1 MAEGNRPIVARDAS
15 ANTSK
20 TGAIPNLREHNSTC
34 MDKLKQLE
42 SFVSVATRGSLT
54 AAARAEGVAP
64 AIMGRRLD
72 ALEERLG
79 VKLLVRT
86 TRRLTLTHEGSAFLE
101 DCQRLLSDVANA
113 EASVSAGGVKAS
125 GHLRITAPA
134 GFGRRHVAPL
144 VPRFREQHAD
154 VTVSLN
160 LSDRVVDLAG
170 EGYDCAVRVGD
181 LPDSSLVSGRIADN
195 RRLCVATPAY
205 LERHG
210 TPQHPNDLARFD
222 CLTLSSDASQTR
234 GWAFRV
240 PRHAAGRPQEG
251 ARAGTEVATTDGHEV
266 IHFKP
271 AGPLDCSDG
280 QVLHDWCLQGWGIAW
295 RSTWEVER
303 EIAAGR
309 LVEVLADF
317 AAPPNGIYAVFPQRK
332 HLPVRVRLW
341 IDFLKH
347 HFGQPEFWKTTEASP
362 AP

>member
-1 MAEGNRPIVARDAS
+1 
-15 ANTSK
+15 
-20 TGAIPNLREHNSTC
+20 

-86 TRRLTLTHEGSAFLE
+86 TRRIALTHEGSAFLE
-101 DCQRLLSDVANA
+101 DCQRLLADMANA

-144 VPRFREQHAD
+144 VPRFRELHTD
-154 VTVSLN
+154 VTISLN

-170 EGYDCAVRVGD
+170 EGFDCAVRVGD
-181 LPDSSLVSGRIADN
+181 FPDSSLVSVRLADN
-195 RRLCVATPAY
+195 RRLCVATPDY
-205 LERHG
+205 LRRHG
-210 TPQHPNDLARFD
+210 TPEHPNDLARFD

-234 GWAFRV
+234 GWAFSL
-240 PRHAAGRPQEG
+240 PRDAGKGEPEP
-251 ARAGTEVATTDGHEV
+251 T
-266 IHFKP
+266 HFKP
-271 AGPLDCSDG
+271 GGPLDCSDG
-280 QVLHDWCLQGWGIAW
+280 QVLHDWCLQGYGIAW
-295 RSTWEVER
+295 RSTWEVEQ
-303 EIAAGR
+303 EIADGR
-309 LVEVLADF
+309 LVEVLARF

-332 HLPVRVRLW
+332 HLPLRVRLW

-347 HFGQPEFWKTTEASP
+347 HYAQPHFWMGAREP
-362 AP
+362 A

>member
-1 MAEGNRPIVARDAS
+1 
-15 ANTSK
+15 
-20 TGAIPNLREHNSTC
+20 

-42 SFVSVATRGSLT
+42 SFVSVATKGSLT

-64 AIMGRRLD
+64 AIMGRRID

-86 TRRLTLTHEGSAFLE
+86 TRRISLTHEGSAFLE
-101 DCQRLLSDVANA
+101 DCQRLLADFANA

-144 VPRFREQHAD
+144 VPRFRELHQD
-154 VTVSLN
+154 VTISLN
-160 LSDRVVDLAG
+160 LSDRVVDVAG
-170 EGYDCAVRVGD
+170 EGFDCAVRVGD
-181 LPDSSLVSGRIADN
+181 FPDSSLVAVRLADN
-195 RRLCVATPAY
+195 RRLCVATPEY
-205 LERHG
+205 LKRHG
-210 TPQHPNDLARFD
+210 TPQHPDDLAKFD

-234 GWAFRV
+234 GWAFLL
-240 PRHAAGRPQEG
+240 PDAAGEG
-251 ARAGTEVATTDGHEV
+251 GLT
-266 IHFKP
+266 HFRP

-295 RSTWEVER
+295 RSTWEVEH
-303 EIAAGR
+303 EIAEGR
-309 LVEVLADF
+309 LVEVLAGF

-332 HLPVRVRLW
+332 HLPLRVRLW

-347 HFGQPEFWKTTEASP
+347 TYAQPQFWRGASS
-362 AP
+362 